1 MATFTCEPS
10 PDDPGMALWPQ
21 HRESVWRLMTDDRRG
36 IMFRALVAKEVAET
50 VLDLRFVI
58 TTLLCLV
65 LIPLG
70 MYLSRKDYERRLASY
85 QTEHEIYRQ
94 RHGTPPFSPDPH
106 EEVQGFRPPSPLS
119 VFASGLDPFVPD
131 KVITSHLGLFRAVK
145 EPGADNPQSLLFG
158 KADFLFNVTFIVSL
172 AALLF
177 SFNSISG
184 ERETGTLRLMIANS
198 IPRSKILMSKI
209 VGKYI
214 VLLIPFILS
223 VLIALLILDAS
234 PDVSIASSNVWPTF
248 LVILMATLLFIF
260 GMVSLG
266 ICISTFTAHSMA
278 SIVLLFFVWAMF
290 LLGVPKVAPIIAEII
305 YPVESGKIFSFNK
318 RMVREDIEK
327 EFAQIKKETIDSKRS
342 KELDIVENKVI
353 EAAKEIVAR
362 VKAQGREPSKTDFF
376 ENAEYMELNK
386 QANMRHREI
395 EASYVP
401 QIDRLFDECQRR
413 IASKLRKIEQDYRNR
428 KNVQLSI
435 AMNLVRISPV
445 SSYMYIVSGLSGT
458 GVTEPDNFVRNAQR
472 FQDDVKE
479 IFYDKVY
486 FRFGIQKKV
495 RGFNAGEPPSFPDM
509 RYRYPNLSEAL
520 QIHWPD
526 ILLLGLFD
534 VLFCSLAFVKF
545 NRYDVR

>member
-1 MATFTCEPS
+1 
-10 PDDPGMALWPQ
+10 
-21 HRESVWRLMTDDRRG
+21 
-36 IMFRALVAKEVAET
+36 MFGALVGKEIAET

-58 TTLLCLV
+58 ATLLCVV

-70 MYLSRKDYERRLASY
+70 MYVSRKDYERRLAGY
-85 QTEHEIYRQ
+85 QKEHQMYRQ
-94 RHGTPPFSPDPH
+94 RHGTPAAPATG
-106 EEVQGFRPPSPLS
+106 EEEAQGFRPPSILS
-119 VFASGLDPFVPD
+119 IFASGLDPFVPD
-131 KVITSHLGLFRAVK
+131 KVITSHLGFFQTVK
-145 EPGADNPQSLLFG
+145 KSGIDNPQSLLFG
-158 KADFLFNVTFIVSL
+158 KADFLFNVAFIVSL

-177 SFNSISG
+177 TFNSISG
-184 ERETGTLRLMIANS
+184 EKETGTLRLMIANS
-198 IPRSKILMSKI
+198 IPRSRILMSKI

-234 PDVSIASSNVWPTF
+234 PDVSIASSNVWPAF
-248 LVILMATLLFIF
+248 LVIMMATLLFIF

-266 ICISTFTAHSMA
+266 ICISTFTSHSMG

-290 LLGVPKVAPIIAEII
+290 LLGVPKVAPMIAELI

-318 RMVREDIEK
+318 RLIREDIEK
-327 EFAQIKKETIDSKRS
+327 EFEQVKKETIDSKRDE
-342 KELDIVENKVI
+342 ELDIVDKMVI
-353 EAAKEIVAR
+353 ESAKEIVAR
-362 VKAQGREPSKTDFF
+362 VRTLGREPSEADFKEADF
-376 ENAEYMELNK
+376 KELIKESNK
-386 QANMRHREI
+386 RHRELKARY
-395 EASYVP
+395 EP
-401 QIDRLFDECQRR
+401 QIERLFNECQRR
-413 IASKLRKIEQDYRNR
+413 IASELRKIEQDYRNR

-472 FQDDVKE
+472 FQDQVKE
-479 IFYDKVY
+479 TFYDKVY
-486 FRFGIQKKV
+486 FMFGIQKKV
-495 RGFNAGEPPSFPDM
+495 EGFNAGKPPSFPDM
-509 RYRYPNLSEAL
+509 RYRYPNLTEAL

>member
-1 MATFTCEPS
+1 
-10 PDDPGMALWPQ
+10 
-21 HRESVWRLMTDDRRG
+21 
-36 IMFRALVAKEVAET
+36 MFGALVGKEITET

-58 TTLLCLV
+58 ATLLCLV

-70 MYLSRKDYERRLASY
+70 MYVSRKDYERRLAGY
-85 QTEHEIYRQ
+85 QKEHQTYRQ
-94 RHGTPPFSPDPH
+94 HHGSPAAPATGK
-106 EEVQGFRPPSPLS
+106 EAAQGFRPPSILS
-119 VFASGLDPFVPD
+119 IFASGLDPFVPD
-131 KVITSHLGLFRAVK
+131 KVITSHSGFFQTVK
-145 EPGADNPQSLLFG
+145 ESGIDNPESLLFG

-177 SFNSISG
+177 TFNSISG
-184 ERETGTLRLMIANS
+184 EKERGTLRLMIANS
-198 IPRSKILMSKI
+198 IPRSKIIMSKI
-209 VGKYI
+209 VGKYV
-214 VLLIPFILS
+214 VLLIPFIMS

-234 PDVSIASSNVWPTF
+234 PDVSIASSNVWPAF
-248 LVILMATLLFIF
+248 LVILMVTLLFIF

-290 LLGVPKVAPIIAEII
+290 LLGVPKIAPIIAEII
-305 YPVESGKIFSFNK
+305 YPVEAGKIFSFNK

-327 EFAQIKKETIDSKRS
+327 EFKQVKKDTIDSKRDE
-342 KELDIVENKVI
+342 ELDIVDNVVI
-353 EAAKEIVAR
+353 EAAKALYAR
-362 VKAQGREPSKTDFF
+362 VRAQGREPTREDFF
-376 ENAEYMELNK
+376 ENVDYMELNK
-386 QANMRHREI
+386 KANKKHRELKARY
-395 EASYVP
+395 EP
-401 QIDRLFDECQRR
+401 QIERLFNECQRR
-413 IASKLRKIEQDYRNR
+413 IASELMKIEQDYRNR

-472 FQDDVKE
+472 FQDDVQQ

-486 FRFGIQKKV
+486 YRFDIQKKV
-495 RGFNAGEPPSFPDM
+495 EGFNTGEPPSFPDM
-509 RYRYPNLSEAL
+509 RYRYPNLTEAL

-526 ILLLGLFD
+526 ILLLCLFD
-534 VLFCSLAFVKF
+534 VLFCSLAFFKF